1 MQRSEGA
8 VINPFCVNPTMQSRI
23 ENYPQQPVVVVVV
36 VVVVC
41 VSGGGGRRTH
51 STVLEPHSH
60 SLLLSTEAR
69 PDGFICCFGPL
80 FCRLESSAT
89 LSVRPEKKRLKPLST
104 RPVSKSLSKLR
115 PPFNSDSP
123 PTRLL
128 LEKANNCHKSSLRI
142 LFFDFLYSFKKDC
155 ATQARTGILR
165 RACTSKST
173 RGIHVC
179 CMLNRKNKTY
189 FHLRT
194 AT

>member
-89 LSVRPEKKRLKPLST
+89 LSVRPEKKRLNKTSLNPTGQYPYQNFVRLST
-104 RPVSKSLSKLR
+104 PTPHRHDCYSKKQIIVTKVVYESFFSIFYIASKKIVPHKHAREFCEGRVLR
-115 PPFNSDSP
+115 KVRVEYMS
-123 PTRLL
+123 
-128 LEKANNCHKSSLRI
+128 A
-142 LFFDFLYSFKKDC
+142 
-155 ATQARTGILR
+155 
-165 RACTSKST
+165 AC
-173 RGIHVC
+173 
-179 CMLNRKNKTY
+179 
-189 FHLRT
+189 
-194 AT
+194 